1 MDAGCRWDGAYPY
14 WLASAEARVL
24 GGGIG
29 RFSVAAS
36 AARQG
41 GGSGPGEAPVLA
53 GPSVDPDEVARFAA
67 MAEAWWDPAGKF
79 APLHRFNP
87 LRIAFIRD
95 RVAARLGRDP
105 LQPKPLDGVRLLD
118 IGCGGGLLAEPMS
131 RLGAQVTGV
140 DAGARNIEIA
150 RLHAAQGGIDI
161 DYRHATVESLAEAG
175 ERFDVVLNMEVV
187 EHVADLGA
195 FLGAC
200 AGVLAEN
207 GVMFVAT
214 LNRTAKAYAL
224 AIVGAEYVLR
234 WLPRGTH
241 DWRKFVKPSELAAG
255 LRPHGLGIAELSGV
269 SYNPLA
275 DRWRLGRDLDVNYL
289 AVVERR

>member
-1 MDAGCRWDGAYPY
+1 M
-14 WLASAEARVL
+14 
-24 GGGIG
+24 
-29 RFSVAAS
+29 AAS
-36 AARQG
+36 AARRKG
-41 GGSGPGEAPVLA
+41 VSETGPGGVAA
-53 GPSVDPDEVARFAA
+53 GPSVDSDEVSRFAA

-87 LRIAFIRD
+87 VRIGFIRD
-95 RVAARLGRDP
+95 RVAGRRGGDP
-105 LQPKPLDGVRLLD
+105 RDIRPLAGVRLLD
-118 IGCGGGLLAEPMS
+118 IGCGGGLLAEPMA
-131 RLGAQVTGV
+131 RLGAEVTAI
-140 DAGARNIEIA
+140 DAAARNIEIA
-150 RLHAAQGGIDI
+150 RLHAEQSGLDI
-161 DYRHATVESLAEAG
+161 DYRHTTAEALAATG
-175 ERFDVVLNMEVV
+175 ATFDVVLNMEVV

-200 AGVLAEN
+200 AELLAPD

-224 AIVGAEYVLR
+224 AVVGAEYLLR

-255 LRPHGLGIAELSGV
+255 LRPHGLDIAELTGV

-275 DRWRLGRDLDVNYL
+275 DQWRLGRDLDVNYL
-289 AVVERR
+289 AVVARRA